1 MPKEE
6 IDVQAERAKF
16 MADREKKIDAERAKN
31 QTVEERAEYGNGF
44 NNPPAVRGTDGG
56 EPGTKERNAIEVAAE
71 ADTSGETDKGDEYE
85 AVTAKSTVAQ
95 IKAYLDEQGIEY
107 DPKASKPDL
116 VKLLPAE

>member
-6 IDVQAERAKF
+6 IDVQGERAKF
-16 MADREKKIDAERAKN
+16 MQAREKKIDAERAKN
-31 QTVEERAEYGNGF
+31 QVPEERAEYGNGF

-56 EPGTKERNAIEVAAE
+56 EPGTKERNAITVAAE
-71 ADTSGETDKGDEYE
+71 AETADEADEGDDDN
-85 AVTAKSTVAQ
+85 AVTAKSTVPQ
-95 IKAYLDEQGIEY
+95 IKAYLDELGIEY